1 MEIKKLYRYERE
13 DNKITISPD
22 KPDCEYTELYRII
35 ADEDKLVTLNG
46 ETKYSVI
53 DSEINEGWYEVD
65 APKRDI
71 DELEEMV

>member
-22 KPDCEYTELYRII
+22 KPECEYTELYRII
-35 ADEDKLVTLNG
+35 ADEDKLVTLDG

-65 APKRDI
+65 APKREI
-71 DELEEMV
+71 EEFEEII